1 MSVQLTSGFY
11 HKDLLQYF
19 PLLFSEEPY
28 DYTDNIR
35 LISLPIL
42 FIAGEEYD
50 IYSQGITC
58 YGYGRVGSGQKKYV
72 ELPGYG
78 HTDLVMGRN
87 VSQDVY
93 PLVLEWMMEIE
104 GE

>member
-1 MSVQLTSGFY
+1 LR
-11 HKDLLQYF
+11 D
-19 PLLFSEEPY
+19 
-28 DYTDNIR
+28 
-35 LISLPIL
+35 
-42 FIAGEEYD
+42 D
-50 IYSQGITC
+50 IYSQGIKR
-58 YGYGRVGSGQKKYV
+58 YGYDRVVSGQKKYV

-87 VSQDVY
+87 VAREVY

>member
-1 MSVQLTSGFY
+1 M
-11 HKDLLQYF
+11 
-19 PLLFSEEPY
+19 
-28 DYTDNIR
+28 
-35 LISLPIL
+35 
-42 FIAGEEYD
+42 
-50 IYSQGITC
+50 
-58 YGYGRVGSGQKKYV
+58 SGQKRYV

-87 VSQDVY
+87 VAREVY